1 MRVLSKFI
9 WLTIKW
15 KGVFGMSRKWM
26 MVLSLMGIMLFWGS
40 MAGAEALM
48 AGMKASDWSF
58 KDSEGK
64 AFSMESWAG
73 KVLLINYV
81 DPDESDLNEHFT
93 DAMKKAKDQGLLKDE
108 TYKGIGIADCKAT
121 WKPDALIRAIAGK
134 KAKKYNSV
142 ILFDY
147 DATLRNAWGLE
158 VDTANAILL
167 DKNRIVRV
175 IVRGKVPESEV
186 ASIVQMAIDLQKE

>member
-1 MRVLSKFI
+1 
-9 WLTIKW
+9 
-15 KGVFGMSRKWM
+15 MSRKRM
-26 MVLSLMGIMLFWGS
+26 MVLRLMGVVLFWSS
-40 MAGAEALM
+40 MASAEAIM

-64 AFSMESWAG
+64 AFSMASWAE
-73 KVLLINYV
+73 KVLFVNYV
-81 DPDESDLNEHFT
+81 DPDESDLNEHIS

-121 WKPDALIRAIAGK
+121 WKPDALIRTIAGK
-134 KAKKYNSV
+134 KAKKFNTV

-147 DATLRNAWGLE
+147 DATLRAAWGLE
-158 VDTANAILL
+158 VDTSNIILL
-167 DKNRIVRV
+167 DKNRVVRV

-186 ASIVQMAIDLQKE
+186 ASIVQIAIDLQKE

>member
-1 MRVLSKFI
+1 
-9 WLTIKW
+9 
-15 KGVFGMSRKWM
+15 MSRKRM
-26 MVLSLMGIMLFWGS
+26 MVLSLMGVVLFWSS
-40 MAGAEALM
+40 MASAEALM
-48 AGMKASDWSF
+48 AGMKAPDWSL

-64 AFSMESWAG
+64 SFSMASWTG
-73 KVLLINYV
+73 KVLLVNYV

-121 WKPDALIRAIAGK
+121 WKPDALIRTIAGK
-134 KAKKYNSV
+134 KAKKYNSI

-147 DATLRNAWGLE
+147 DASLRNAWGLE

-186 ASIVQMAIDLQKE
+186 ASIVQIAIDLQKE

>member
-1 MRVLSKFI
+1 MV
-9 WLTIKW
+9 
-15 KGVFGMSRKWM
+15 RKLI
-26 MVLSLMGIMLFWGS
+26 MVLGLMGVVLFWSSMGS
-40 MAGAEALM
+40 AESLM

-64 AFSMESWAG
+64 EFSMASWAG
-73 KVLLINYV
+73 KVLLVTYV

-121 WKPDALIRAIAGK
+121 WKPDVLIRTIAGN
-134 KAKKYNSV
+134 KAKKYNTT

-147 DATLRNAWGLE
+147 DATLRNTWGLE
-158 VDTANAILL
+158 IDTSNVILL
-167 DKNRIVRV
+167 DKNRVVRV
-175 IVRGKVPESEV
+175 IVRGKVPKSEV
-186 ASIVQMAIDLQKE
+186 ASIVQIAIDLQKE

>member
-1 MRVLSKFI
+1 
-9 WLTIKW
+9 
-15 KGVFGMSRKWM
+15 MSRKLI
-26 MVLSLMGIMLFWGS
+26 MVLGLMGVVLFWSSTGS
-40 MAGAEALM
+40 AEELM

-58 KDSEGK
+58 KDSEGN
-64 AFSMESWAG
+64 AFSMASWDG
-73 KVLLINYV
+73 KVLLVNYV
-81 DPDESDLNEHFT
+81 DPDESDLNDHFT
-93 DAMKKAKDQGLLKDE
+93 DAMKKAKDQGLLKEE

-121 WKPDALIRAIAGK
+121 WKPDALIRTIAGK
-134 KAKKYNSV
+134 KAKKFNTV

-167 DKNRIVRV
+167 DKNRIVRM
-175 IVRGKVPESEV
+175 IVRGKVPQSEV

>member
-1 MRVLSKFI
+1 
-9 WLTIKW
+9 
-15 KGVFGMSRKWM
+15 MSRKWI
-26 MVLSLMGIMLFWGS
+26 MVLSLMGVVLFWS
-40 MAGAEALM
+40 FTANSESLM
-48 AGMKASDWSF
+48 AGKKASDWSF

-64 AFSMESWAG
+64 AFSTESWAG
-73 KVLLINYV
+73 KVLLVNYV
-81 DPDESDLNEHFT
+81 DPDESDLNEYFT

-121 WKPDALIRAIAGK
+121 WKPDALIRTIAGK
-134 KAKKYNSV
+134 KAKKYNTT

-158 VDTANAILL
+158 VDTSNIILL
-167 DKNRIVRV
+167 DKNRVVRV

-186 ASIVQMAIDLQKE
+186 ASIVKMAIDLQNE